1 MTILGIRFPFQKGT
15 TKFPA
20 QSTDDDVIADNI
32 RRTLQT
38 PRGLRVMRPNQGSDA
53 WSFVFE
59 NVGPLL
65 RARIDHDVRRSLAVG
80 EPRAKVLL
88 VGVHEELDAD
98 GKRQVIVEIAYSV
111 NSNVTK
117 TAVPFTAP

>member
-1 MTILGIRFPFQKGT
+1 MTILGIKFPFQKGT

-20 QSTDDDVIADNI
+20 QSVDDEVIADNI
-32 RRTLQT
+32 SRILQT
-38 PRGLRVMRPNQGSDA
+38 PRGSRVMRPNQGSDA

-65 RARIDHDVRRSLAVG
+65 RARIDHDVRRALAVG

-88 VGVHEELDAD
+88 VDVHEEVTTN